1 MKIWLDDTRDP
12 NSPVEGV
19 IAQAYM
25 KDRSPSDAEGW
36 TWIRT
41 AGEAIA
47 LLSTVQVEEISL
59 DHDLGDNPVF
69 GNGNQV
75 LVWLEEA
82 VFTNADYWPP
92 LMHVHSG
99 NQSAREKMDLGLQA
113 LLRRLDARGEAPPPG
128 PRRPPA
134 ILPTGQVFGSGKE
147 R

>member
-1 MKIWLDDTRDP
+1 MKIWLDDARDP
-12 NSPVEGV
+12 ESSVEGV
-19 IAQAYM
+19 RAQAYM
-25 KDRSPSDAEGW
+25 KGRPAEEAQGW

-47 LLSTVQVEEISL
+47 LLCTVPVEEISL

-82 VFTNADYWPP
+82 VFTNGDYWPP

-99 NQSAREKMDLGLQA
+99 NQSAREKMDLGLDA
-113 LLRRLDARGEAPPPG
+113 LLRRLAARGEAPPPG

-134 ILPTGQVFGSGKE
+134 ILPTGQVFGSGDE